1 LETVRLKQNEQG
13 IFYIPIV
20 QEQNNKKPVSFKM
33 TESDKATFT
42 FENKEHDFPQRIIYR
57 IINPDSVVARIE
69 GVKNGKPGSFDYYY
83 KRIK

>member
-1 LETVRLKQNEQG
+1 
-13 IFYIPIV
+13 
-20 QEQNNKKPVSFKM
+20 M